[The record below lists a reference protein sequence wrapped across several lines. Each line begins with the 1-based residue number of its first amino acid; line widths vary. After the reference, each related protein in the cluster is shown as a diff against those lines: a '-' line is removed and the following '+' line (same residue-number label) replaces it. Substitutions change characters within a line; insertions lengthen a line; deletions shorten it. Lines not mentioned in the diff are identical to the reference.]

1 MWTLLITLTIMWI
14 SWLLIAERSRLIT
27 WDAKAGEFV
36 WLYIVATI
44 VVYLLLRIYLLFIWY

>member
-14 SWLLIAERSRLIT
+14 AWLLIAERSRLVS
-27 WDAKAGEFV
+27 WEAKSGEFI